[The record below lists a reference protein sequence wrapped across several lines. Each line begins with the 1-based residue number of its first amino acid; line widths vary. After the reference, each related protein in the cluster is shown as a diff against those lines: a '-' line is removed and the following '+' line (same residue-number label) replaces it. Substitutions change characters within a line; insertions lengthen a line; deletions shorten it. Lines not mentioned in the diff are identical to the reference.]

1 MSSLRDPWWTARAA
15 LLTGALLGLASCS
28 RGGLK
33 PSPGVVVESLG
44 PQGVGA
50 RAGLHAGDVLLSW
63 HRLAAPPANPGEAEG
78 NLASC
83 SDVAE
88 VESEEAPRGPVE
100 IRVQRGGAVSTV
112 PMPAGEWQLGVRPRV
127 AAGPEVS
134 ACAAYTRASQ
144 AARESHWAE
153 ALSGYTTAAD
163 WARASRR
170 PRFAAIVLQ
179 QRGVAHFGRDEFAQ
193 EESDLRESLRLLST
207 AAPGSLENAAAW
219 HLLGRMAWR
228 QGDYTRADENLR
240 KGFALRSRLAPD
252 SLELASS
259 FNNLGIV
266 AMTQGDLA
274 RARPFYLQAL
284 NLTHRRAPG
293 SLDEAYV
300 LNNLGLVSRGLG
312 DSATAMTYLVQANH
326 IFQRV
331 DPGGQSLIRNLTN
344 LGALAADRGDL
355 ALAEE
360 YEQAAL
366 QHYEA
371 TAPEGL
377 EVANL
382 LTNLGMIAR
391 DRFAFD
397 EAETLFRR
405 ALAIQ
410 RKRSPGSLDEA
421 LSLSNIAWVLQESGR
436 IGEAEDCGRRA
447 LAIRSRLSPGST
459 DVATSLSIL
468 GSIALRRK
476 DYRTAVSL
484 GEQALALQRR
494 IAPGTTLE
502 GDLLGFLGSVA
513 LQANHAAEAER
524 YGRRELAIRRRLTP
538 QTCSEAEALYLVA
551 GALQKKGRMGEAED
565 FLRLALSAVEAQ
577 VGRLGGSADA
587 QSDFEARWAE
597 IYQHLIALQIERGEE
612 TAAFQTLERWRAR
625 GLLAQIAERD
635 LTFSA
640 DIPAPLLARQQ
651 ALDRAYEKTQ
661 VELAQTDPRHQAEIE
676 GHLVQLSR
684 LRNQRASL
692 EDSIVHASPRYASL
706 RHPQPLDLAA
716 ARGALDPGTVWL
728 SYFVDVNQ
736 TVLFVVTPAA
746 NGDPEGL
753 RVFRLA
759 AGETALA
766 DEAAVFRGLILRG
779 RDEKKVEPA
788 LLVEGRKLY
797 NLLIAP
803 AAPWIDRAG
812 RILISPDGPLHT
824 LPFAA
829 LVRPGPRPQ
838 WLVEWKPVHTALSA
852 TLYAQL
858 KAGRRRDTGAG
869 GGAGTGTL
877 VALADPMYRP
887 VPGATADANDPPLRR
902 YRAGLPSLP
911 GAHEEVAALSSL
923 YGRDARVYTGAAA
936 TKAQVEHLPPGTRC
950 LHFACHALLDR
961 RFPLDSALALAASP
975 ASPASPAAEGDDNG
989 MLQAWE
995 IFERLRI
1002 DADLVT
1008 LSACS
1013 TGLGRDAGGEG
1024 LIGLTRAFQYAG
1036 ARSVLASLWAVS
1048 DRSTAAL
1055 MARFYTRLRAGSPK
1069 DVALAEAQRELLHDG
1084 QLSHPYSWAAF
1095 ELNGDWR

>member
-1 MSSLRDPWWTARAA
+1 
-15 LLTGALLGLASCS
+15 
-28 RGGLK
+28 
-33 PSPGVVVESLG
+33 VVVVSLE
-44 PQGVGA
+44 PQGAGA
-50 RAGLHAGDVLLSW
+50 QAGLHTGDVLLSW

-88 VESEEAPRGPVE
+88 VESEEAPRGAVE
-100 IRVQRGGAVSTV
+100 FRVQHGGAVSTV
-112 PMPAGEWQLGVRPRV
+112 PMPAGEWQLAVRPRV
-127 AAGPEVS
+127 AAGPETS
-134 ACAAYTRASQ
+134 ACAAYTRALQ

-153 ALSGYTTAAD
+153 ALNGYTTAID

-179 QRGVAHFGRDEFAQ
+179 QRGVAHFGRDEFAA

-207 AAPGSLENAAAW
+207 AAPGSLEVAAAW

-228 QGDYTRADENLR
+228 QDNYARAEENLR
-240 KGFALRSRLAPD
+240 RGLALRSRLAPD

-259 FNNLGIV
+259 YNNLGIV

-274 RARPFYLQAL
+274 RARPFYLRAL
-284 NLTHRRAPG
+284 DLTHRRAPG
-293 SLDEAYV
+293 SLDEAHV
-300 LNNLGLVSRGLG
+300 LNNLGLVARGLG
-312 DSATAMTYLVQANH
+312 DSAKAMTYLVQANH

-331 DPGGQSLIRNLTN
+331 DPGGQSLIRNFMN
-344 LGALAADRGDL
+344 LGALASDRGDL

-360 YEQAAL
+360 YEQKTL
-366 QHYEA
+366 QYYED

-377 EVANL
+377 EVAHL

-391 DRFAFD
+391 ERFAFD

-421 LSLSNIAWVLQESGR
+421 LSLSNLAWVLQESGR
-436 IGEAEDCGRRA
+436 LGEAEDCGRRA

-468 GSIALRRK
+468 GSIASRRK

-502 GDLLGFLGSVA
+502 GDQLDFLGTVA
-513 LQANHAAEAER
+513 LEANHAAEAER
-524 YGRRELAIRRRLTP
+524 YGRQELAIRQRLTP
-538 QTCSEAEALYLVA
+538 QTRVEAEALDLVA
-551 GALQKKGRMGEAED
+551 GALQKSGRMGEAED
-565 FLRLALSAVEAQ
+565 FLRAAVAALEAQ
-577 VGRLGGSADA
+577 VGRLGGTDEERSSF
-587 QSDFEARWAE
+587 QARWAE
-597 IYQHLIALQIERGEE
+597 IYKHLIALQIERGEP
-612 TAAFQTLERWRAR
+612 AAALQSLERWRAR

-640 DIPAPLLARQQ
+640 DIPAPLLARQR
-651 ALDRAYEKTQ
+651 ALDQAYQRTQ
-661 VELAQTDPRHQAEIE
+661 TELAKTDPRQKAEVE
-676 GHLVQLSR
+676 GHLVQLSQ
-684 LRNQRASL
+684 LRNQRSSL
-692 EDSIVHASPRYASL
+692 EESIVHASPRYASL
-706 RHPQPLDLAA
+706 RHPQPLDLPA

-728 SYFVDVNQ
+728 SYFVDASQ
-736 TVLFVVTPAA
+736 TVLFVVTAAA

-753 RVFRLA
+753 RIFRLA

-779 RDEKKVEPA
+779 RDEKKIEPA

-797 NLLIAP
+797 DLLIAP
-803 AAPWIDRAG
+803 AAPWIDRAD

-838 WLVEWKPVHTALSA
+838 WLVEWKPVHTVLSA

-858 KAGRRRDTGAG
+858 KAGRRRESAG
-869 GGAGTGTL
+869 GSL
-877 VALADPMYRP
+877 VALADPLYRP
-887 VPGATADANDPPLRR
+887 VPGAVADANDPPLRQ
-902 YRAGLPSLP
+902 YRAGLPPLP
-911 GAHEEVAALSSL
+911 GAHEEVQALAAL

-936 TKAQVEHLPPGTRC
+936 TKAQVEHLPAGTRY

-975 ASPASPAAEGDDNG
+975 ASPAYAAAEGDDNG

-1013 TGLGRDAGGEG
+1013 TGLGHDAGGEG

-1048 DRSTAAL
+1048 DRSTGAL

-1069 DVALAEAQRELLHDG
+1069 DVALAEAQRELLRDG

>member
-1 MSSLRDPWWTARAA
+1 MSYLHEPWRNRPARNT
-15 LLTGALLGLASCS
+15 LLTTALLGLLACS

-44 PQGVGA
+44 PQGAGVI
-50 RAGLHAGDVLLSW
+50 AGLHAGDVLLSW
-63 HRLAAPPANPGEAEG
+63 RRKAAPPANPSEAEG

-88 VESEEAPRGPVE
+88 AESEEAPRGPVE
-100 IRVQRGGAVSTV
+100 VRVQRGGAVSTV
-112 PMPAGEWQLGVRPRV
+112 PLPAGEWQLGVRPRV
-127 AAGPEVS
+127 AAGPEMA
-134 ACAAYTRASQ
+134 ACAAYMRASQ

-153 ALSGYTTAAD
+153 ALKGYTTAAD
-163 WARASRR
+163 WSRAIR

-179 QRGVAHFGRDEFAQ
+179 QRGAAHFGRDEFAE

-207 AAPGSLENAAAW
+207 AAPGSLKVAAAW

-228 QGDYTRADENLR
+228 QGDYARAGENLR
-240 KGFALRSRLAPD
+240 KGLALRSRLAPD

-266 AMTQGDLA
+266 AMTQDDLA
-274 RARPFYLQAL
+274 RARLFYLQAL
-284 NLTHRRAPG
+284 TLTRRRAPG
-293 SLDEAYV
+293 SLEEANA
-300 LNNLGLVSRGLG
+300 LNNLGLVARNQG
-312 DSATAMTYLVQANH
+312 DSATARTYLVQANH
-326 IFQRV
+326 ILQRV
-331 DPGGQSLIRNLTN
+331 NPGGVYLVRNFKN

-366 QHYEA
+366 QYYET

-382 LTNLGMIAR
+382 LTDLGMIAR
-391 DRFAFD
+391 DRFAFE

-405 ALAIQ
+405 SLAIQ
-410 RKRSPGSLDEA
+410 RKRSPESLDEA
-421 LSLSNIAWVLQESGR
+421 ISLSTLAWVLVEGER
-436 IGEAEDCGRRA
+436 LGEAEDCVRHA
-447 LAIRSRLSPGST
+447 LAIRSRLTPGSSA
-459 DVATSLSIL
+459 VALSLSML
-468 GSIALRRK
+468 GSIASHRK
-476 DYRTAVSL
+476 DYRTAASL
-484 GEQALALQRR
+484 GEQALALQHR
-494 IAPGTTLE
+494 IAPGAMLE
-502 GDLLGFLGSVA
+502 GDLLEFLGSVA
-513 LQANHAAEAER
+513 LEAGHPVEAER
-524 YGRRELAIRRRLTP
+524 YGRQALIIRHRLSPQSRDEARALDLLGSGLRNRGKLA
-538 QTCSEAEALYLVA
+538 EAEGFFRAAV
-551 GALQKKGRMGEAED
+551 
-565 FLRLALSAVEAQ
+565 SAIEAQ
-577 VGRLGGSADA
+577 IGRLGGTNETQTAFQAGSA
-587 QSDFEARWAE
+587 EV
-597 IYQHLIALQIERGEE
+597 YQHLAALQIDRGEE
-612 TAAFQTLERWRAR
+612 AAAFQTLERWRAR

-684 LRNQRASL
+684 LRNQRSAL

-728 SYFVDVNQ
+728 SYFVDANR

-746 NGDPEGL
+746 NGEPEGL
-753 RVFRLA
+753 KIFRLA

-779 RDEKKVEPA
+779 KDAKQVEPA

-797 NLLIAP
+797 DLLIAP
-803 AAPWIDRAG
+803 AAPWIEHAD
-812 RILISPDGPLHT
+812 RILISPDGALHT

-829 LVRPGPRPQ
+829 LVRPGKQPR
-838 WLVEWKPVHTALSA
+838 WLVEWKPVHTVLSA

-858 KAGRRRDTGAG
+858 KAGRRRDSSPGGAG
-869 GGAGTGTL
+869 GEL
-877 VALADPMYRP
+877 VAFADPVYRP
-887 VPGATADANDPPLRR
+887 VPGATANADDPPLRR
-902 YRAGLPSLP
+902 YRAGLPPLP
-911 GAHEEVAALSSL
+911 GAQEEVQALSAL
-923 YGRDARVYTGAAA
+923 YGRDAKAYLGAAA
-936 TKAQVEHLPPGTRC
+936 TKAQAEHLPPGSRY

-961 RFPLDSALALAASP
+961 HFPLDSALALAASP
-975 ASPASPAAEGDDNG
+975 ASQSDDNG

-1048 DRSTAAL
+1048 DHSTSAL
-1055 MARFYTRLRAGSPK
+1055 MARFYAKLRAGSPK
-1069 DVALAEAQRELLHDG
+1069 DVALAAAQREMLRAG
-1084 QLSHPYSWAAF
+1084 PFSHPYSWAAF